1 MLKEIIQVQESQF
14 RDGKHTDK
22 LMGFLRECEELIQDN
37 IMYIRTNLRFDLQD
51 NIIQAFNQKL
61 NLLRRQGV
69 VMIQVILD

>member
-1 MLKEIIQVQESQF
+1 MKTIIQVQESQF
-14 RDGKHTDK
+14 RDGTHTDK
-22 LMGFLRECEELIQDN
+22 LIGFLRECEELTENN
-37 IMYIRTNLRFDLQD
+37 IMYIRTNLRFDLHD

>member
-1 MLKEIIQVQESQF
+1 MKTIIQVQESQF
-14 RDGKHTDK
+14 RDGTHTDK
-22 LMGFLRECEELIQDN
+22 LMGFLRECEELIENN
-37 IMYIRTNLRFDLQD
+37 IMYIRTNLRFDLHD

>member
-22 LMGFLRECEELIQDN
+22 LMGFLRECEELIENN
-37 IMYIRTNLRFDLQD
+37 IMYIRTNLRFDLHD

>member
-1 MLKEIIQVQESQF
+1 MKTIIQVQEYQF
-14 RDGKHTDK
+14 RDGTHTDK
-22 LMGFLRECEELIQDN
+22 LMGFLRECEELIENN

-51 NIIQAFNQKL
+51 NIIQAFNMKL

>member
-1 MLKEIIQVQESQF
+1 
-14 RDGKHTDK
+14 
-22 LMGFLRECEELIQDN
+22 
-37 IMYIRTNLRFDLQD
+37 MYIRTNLRFDLHD